1 LPPKVR
7 INFLPPKKQT
17 LRETRKR
24 NSNSISHLRD
34 IGKKTPLTKRNTNV
48 TDKILETLTSPD
60 VLDKIVP
67 VLAEKIGEALTP
79 LLRMRLRNA

>member
-1 LPPKVR
+1 MALSMNNDLK
-7 INFLPPKKQT
+7 
-17 LRETRKR
+17 
-24 NSNSISHLRD
+24 D
-34 IGKKTPLTKRNTNV
+34 IGKKTPVVKRNTNV
-48 TDKILETLTSPD
+48 TDKILETLASPD